1 MKKILLKLNI
11 LNKNLVSHFFSISL
25 FVKKWKGA
33 FTFNYP
39 TLRSRDSNS
48 FKYYFVNFFLITLVI
63 LIYYCLFLTINYADL
78 IKIFVSTCI
87 FYKLFD
93 YKNITIS
100 SLFKLLYNK
109 KIIVILC
116 AVIGFL
122 ILYLFDIDNK
132 NKFEKFI
139 ADGSTSTLDKEDG
152 QLLSLA
158 SSLLL
163 KQEEVAKAREQ
174 QEFINA
180 ISSTNKNTLSSPDQS
195 EDIVTSS
202 DKRSP
207 SPDGDISPDMS
218 FIESPFEE
226 SESIIPILT
235 ILQNLVKLDVIEL
248 LFIIL
253 IIIIICNKYLYV
265 INKKIINKIL
275 LNIPRKYIPL
285 PLHDKIESFI
295 NNINKAGEYST
306 KFYNIMLIIVLII
319 LLSVKLLHLYFSI
332 EVYSNIDEYI
342 FVYNHIKKGG
352 LPILAIYTK
361 AKR

>member
-1 MKKILLKLNI
+1 M
-11 LNKNLVSHFFSISL
+11 L
-25 FVKKWKGA
+25 F
-33 FTFNYP
+33 
-39 TLRSRDSNS
+39 RS
-48 FKYYFVNFFLITLVI
+48 
-63 LIYYCLFLTINYADL
+63 
-78 IKIFVSTCI
+78 
-87 FYKLFD
+87 
-93 YKNITIS
+93 
-100 SLFKLLYNK
+100 FKLLYNK

-139 ADGSTSTLDKEDG
+139 ADGSTSTLDKEDD

-265 INKKIINKIL
+265 INKK
-275 LNIPRKYIPL
+275 
-285 PLHDKIESFI
+285 
-295 NNINKAGEYST
+295 
-306 KFYNIMLIIVLII
+306 
-319 LLSVKLLHLYFSI
+319 
-332 EVYSNIDEYI
+332 
-342 FVYNHIKKGG
+342 
-352 LPILAIYTK
+352 
-361 AKR
+361 